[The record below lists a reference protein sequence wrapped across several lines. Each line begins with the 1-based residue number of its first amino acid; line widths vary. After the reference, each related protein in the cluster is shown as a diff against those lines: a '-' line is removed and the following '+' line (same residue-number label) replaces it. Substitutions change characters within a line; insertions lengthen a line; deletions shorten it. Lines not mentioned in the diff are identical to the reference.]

1 MPLSEEHRCLI
12 PGGFFTVTS
21 DREQVIERYHSSDSE
36 SIFSSSSL
44 PSMPDNRGHLLLLN
58 RNLDLIDEVSY
69 SEEMHYPLL
78 VSKEGV
84 SLEKIRPEMESGEN
98 TSWHS
103 ASESSGWGTPGKEN
117 SVFTGGPE
125 GKDRIAFSSA
135 RISPDNDGT
144 EDALVIDI
152 NAEGLGN
159 VISVTIFDETGG
171 FVRKLSENFFAG
183 NKASVVWDGTANDG
197 SLVSTGVY
205 IVLIEL
211 YNENGKTKSWKKVC
225 TVIRP

>member
-1 MPLSEEHRCLI
+1 M
-12 PGGFFTVTS
+12 
-21 DREQVIERYHSSDSE
+21 
-36 SIFSSSSL
+36 
-44 PSMPDNRGHLLLLN
+44 
-58 RNLDLIDEVSY
+58 
-69 SEEMHYPLL
+69 
-78 VSKEGV
+78 
-84 SLEKIRPEMESGEN
+84 
-98 TSWHS
+98 
-103 ASESSGWGTPGKEN
+103 
-117 SVFTGGPE
+117 
-125 GKDRIAFSSA
+125 
-135 RISPDNDGT
+135 T
-144 EDALVIDI
+144 E
-152 NAEGLGN
+152 LGN